1 MFYLLLLLRNTRRA
15 VPVSLCYASCNVKK
29 LEDATTKLA
38 KCSSSTTS
46 RTSTWNKC
54 TTNTTSRC
62 SISTISCSSLS
73 STSVSSASFSSSS
86 IIQQR
91 VEQHTKSPTNHLLF
105 LHHEWI
111 FPINNKNT
119 TAAATTTTTT
129 STEPNITSEN
139 VIVFLHGLLGN
150 CKNLKSLAKRIVEE
164 TGVTALMMDLRGHG
178 QSHDK
183 DRGLDDDHDKNN
195 NNNNNNN
202 HNKNNNNTIQNCAED
217 VIYTLHKLNLVGH
230 HSPKGIVGHSFGG
243 RCALAYHHR
252 LLELLLQQQQQQ
264 QQQQMGSCVD
274 KYLHPPKDCWI
285 LDSCPGKIHPSVIK
299 VIEAVSSIEMP
310 IKSKKE
316 LVHCLTVHHGIDPSI
331 AAWIT
336 TNLKSVGEDNQYDF
350 TFDLNVVR
358 DILQDFPRQD
368 MMKMLQECFKQQ
380 GNGSG
385 NAVGNHGHGS
395 MLTGN
400 IHMVI
405 ASKNNSWTSDIL
417 KQLENMR
424 MMMMQQGDGSDKN
437 GGSKLSLLHLN
448 AGHWV
453 HVDALDELVAAIVTQ
468 NNKSQS

>member
-1 MFYLLLLLRNTRRA
+1 M
-15 VPVSLCYASCNVKK
+15 
-29 LEDATTKLA
+29 
-38 KCSSSTTS
+38 
-46 RTSTWNKC
+46 
-54 TTNTTSRC
+54 
-62 SISTISCSSLS
+62 
-73 STSVSSASFSSSS
+73 
-86 IIQQR
+86 
-91 VEQHTKSPTNHLLF
+91 
-105 LHHEWI
+105 
-111 FPINNKNT
+111 
-119 TAAATTTTTT
+119 
-129 STEPNITSEN
+129 TSEN

-150 CKNLKSLAKRIVEE
+150 CKNLKSLAKRIVDE

-178 QSHDK
+178 QSHDDD
-183 DRGLDDDHDKNN
+183 DRALDDDHDNIINN
-195 NNNNNNN
+195 NNY
-202 HNKNNNNTIQNCAED
+202 NNTIQNCAED
-217 VIYTLHKLNLVGH
+217 VIYTLHKLNLVGD

-252 LLELLLQQQQQQ
+252 LLVLLQ
-264 QQQQMGSCVD
+264 QQQQMGSYVD

-310 IKSKKE
+310 VKSKKE

-336 TNLKSVGEDNQYDF
+336 TNLKSVGEKNQYDF

-368 MMKMLQECFKQQ
+368 MMKMLQECLKQQ
-380 GNGSG
+380 GHDSS

-395 MLTGN
+395 MLSGN

-437 GGSKLSLLHLN
+437 GGSKLNLLHLN

-453 HVDALDELVAAIVTQ
+453 HVDALDELVVAIVTQ
-468 NNKSQS
+468 NNKS